1 MSKKGHYSGGSTI
14 IKIYP
19 TATKR
24 CPKPGA
30 LSLWVEQYET
40 AQKVG
45 VVPAAVVKLV
55 APVSARPALEQTAP
69 EGRKPKKAK
78 KKGQKQPK
86 PPNHFPKPT
95 KAMREKNVKKFI
107 QKAKR
112 SIETLDDDEGSA

>member
-1 MSKKGHYSGGSTI
+1 M
-14 IKIYP
+14 
-19 TATKR
+19 
-24 CPKPGA
+24 
-30 LSLWVEQYET
+30 EQYET
-40 AQKVG
+40 AQKAG
-45 VVPAAVVKLV
+45 VVAPAVVKLV
-55 APVSARPALEQTAP
+55 APVSARPALEQPAP

-78 KKGQKQPK
+78 KNWQKQPK